1 MINDIS
7 TLVMPLT
14 VMAIVFINKGEKSE
28 TIFFSSCCV
37 LVLFRVENYFNYNGK
52 DGIIY
57 FSIFISL
64 LFLVLRFIRFTLLK
78 KYDKKLF

>member
-1 MINDIS
+1 
-7 TLVMPLT
+7 
-14 VMAIVFINKGEKSE
+14 MAIVFINKGEKSE

-52 DGIIY
+52 DGVIY
-57 FSIFISL
+57 FAVFISL

-78 KYDKKLF
+78 KYSKKLF